1 MVFSSITFIY
11 YFLPLLFLCYYLVP
25 KKVRNLILLIFS
37 LAFYFYGEP
46 VYIYI
51 LILSILVNYIFAIFI
66 DKALKKNLKKL
77 FLILAII
84 FNLSFLI
91 YFKYTNFLIS
101 NINNLFDLSLSLLN
115 ITMPIG
121 ISFFTFQTLSYVI
134 DVYRGDVKAS
144 HNLIDFA
151 TYVSLF
157 PQLVAGPI
165 VRYLDIDQQLT
176 SRKTSFETFSKGVKR
191 FLIGLAKKVL
201 IANGIGVL
209 ATTLLELKTPSV
221 AGYFLYGV
229 SYALQVYFDFS
240 GYSDMAI
247 GLGHML
253 GFTFLENF
261 NYPFIAKSIT
271 EFWRRWHISLS
282 SWFKDYVYIP
292 LGGNRCE
299 KIKWL
304 RNILIVWFL
313 TGLWHGAS
321 WNFILWGLYFGI
333 LLIIEKLFLLK
344 RLNKHPYLG
353 HVYTIFL
360 VAISFIIFGI
370 VDFQEL
376 TLVFKGIFGF
386 ANLDFINQ
394 ETLYYFKDYFIL
406 LVIAV
411 IAATPLSKKLIN
423 KISSKKIF
431 PILEYIFYLILLILT
446 TAYLI
451 DSSFNPFLYF
461 RF

>member
-66 DKALKKNLKKL
+66 DKALKKSFKKL

-165 VRYLDIDQQLT
+165 VRYLDINQQLT
-176 SRKTSFETFSKGVKR
+176 SRETSFVMFSKGVKR

-292 LGGNRCE
+292 L
-299 KIKWL
+299 
-304 RNILIVWFL
+304 
-313 TGLWHGAS
+313 
-321 WNFILWGLYFGI
+321 
-333 LLIIEKLFLLK
+333 
-344 RLNKHPYLG
+344 
-353 HVYTIFL
+353 
-360 VAISFIIFGI
+360 
-370 VDFQEL
+370 
-376 TLVFKGIFGF
+376 
-386 ANLDFINQ
+386 
-394 ETLYYFKDYFIL
+394 
-406 LVIAV
+406 
-411 IAATPLSKKLIN
+411 
-423 KISSKKIF
+423 
-431 PILEYIFYLILLILT
+431 
-446 TAYLI
+446 
-451 DSSFNPFLYF
+451 
-461 RF
+461 